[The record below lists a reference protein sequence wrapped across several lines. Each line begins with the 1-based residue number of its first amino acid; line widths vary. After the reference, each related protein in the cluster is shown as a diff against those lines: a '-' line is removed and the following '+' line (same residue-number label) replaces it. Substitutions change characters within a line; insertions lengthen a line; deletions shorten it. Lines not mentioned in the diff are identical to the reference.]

1 MIKIEIGKSI
11 KAMGNQSLFIT
22 FPYSETIL
30 DKVRTIPDRIYHP
43 DLKCWEVSAL
53 LLEKVRHI
61 FKDEHYAIYG
71 NLEEEKEIDYNYTFK
86 TQPMQ
91 HQLIAYQYGLKNKAF
106 LLGDVMGLGKTK
118 ESLDL
123 ACILKKNKGI
133 KRVLIICGVNNLK
146 YNWVEEIH
154 KHTNEDCWILGNRK
168 LKNGKYRIGKTEDK
182 IEDLR
187 NLKSDDCFFLI
198 TNIESFRNS
207 NFALEAQRQCDAKK
221 IDMIIYDE
229 AHTMKNPDAAQTKGV
244 INLKAE
250 YMVAMSGTFML
261 NRPLDLYSSLY
272 WIGQYKKSYWV
283 FKNTFSITDSWGNIV
298 GVKNVDLLKK
308 LISNCMLRRLKE
320 DVINLPEK
328 IYIEEKVEMNEEQE
342 QIYNEV
348 MTHLRQNIDKIRLSK
363 NPLNEMLRARQAT
376 GCTSILSSSINE
388 SAKLDRLEELLDEIT
403 ANGYKCL
410 VFSNWVQMVNCAL
423 PRIKKYNPAVITGE
437 YKEDF
442 IEAQKNK
449 FHNDSSCK
457 VAIGTIGKMGTG
469 LTFNEANYVIF
480 LDSPWT
486 KGVKEQAVDR
496 CHRIG
501 QTKNV
506 TIITLVAKDTIDEKI
521 EQIVEEKGLM
531 SDMLIDGKTNN
542 HRIVDYLLS

>member
-22 FPYSETIL
+22 FPYSGTIL
-30 DKVRTIPDRIYHP
+30 DKIRMIPDRIYHP
-43 DLKCWEVSAL
+43 DLKCWEVSTL
-53 LLEKVRHI
+53 FLDKVKKI
-61 FKDEHYAIYG
+61 LKDEHFAIYG
-71 NLEEEKEIDYNYTFK
+71 KLEYEELIDYNYTFK
-86 TQPMQ
+86 TTPMA
-91 HQLIAYQYGLKNKAF
+91 HQLDAYQYGLKNKAF

-123 ACILKKNKGI
+123 ACILKENKGI

-146 YNWVEEIH
+146 YNWVDEIK
-154 KHTNEDCWILGNRK
+154 KHTNENCWILGSRR
-168 LKNGKYRIGKTEDK
+168 LKNGKYRIGKTENK

-187 NLKSDDCFFLI
+187 NLDKDVFFMI

-207 NFALEAQRQCDAKK
+207 NFALEVQRQCDKGN
-221 IDMIIYDE
+221 IDMLIYDE
-229 AHTMKNPDAAQTKGV
+229 AHTMKNPSAIQTKGV
-244 INLKAE
+244 IKLRTK
-250 YMVAMSGTFML
+250 YMLAMSGTFML
-261 NRPLDLYSSLY
+261 NRPLDLYSSLH
-272 WIGQYKKSYWV
+272 WIGVYKESYWR
-283 FKNTFSITDSWGNIV
+283 FKNTFSFCDSWGNVI
-298 GVKNVDLLKK
+298 GVKNVDMLKK
-308 LISNCMLRRLKE
+308 LISSCMLRRLKE
-320 DVINLPEK
+320 DVLDLPDK
-328 IYIEEKVEMNEEQE
+328 IYIEEKVEMGEEQE

-348 MTHLRQNIDKIRLSK
+348 MNHLRENIDKIRLSP

-376 GCTSILSSSINE
+376 GCTSILSSTINE
-388 SAKLDRLEELLDEIT
+388 SAKLDRLEELVDEIT

-410 VFSNWVQMVNCAL
+410 IFSNWVQMVNCAL
-423 PRIKKYNPAVITGE
+423 PRLKKYNPAVITGE
-437 YKEDF
+437 YKDEV
-442 IEAQKNK
+442 IEEQKKK
-449 FHNDSSCK
+449 FHNNQDCK

-506 TIITLVAKDTIDEKI
+506 TIITLVTKDTIDEKI

-531 SDMLIDGKTNN
+531 SDMLIDGKNNN
-542 HRIVDYLLS
+542 HKLVDFLLG